1 MNYALVKQETYPA
14 PIDGLF
20 IIKISKAEF
29 NPILNKIDMDIT
41 NNDYIKVIGDEFVVD
56 FQNYKIITIMKD
68 IPTGDYFA
76 LCKLLMTP
84 ESDKI
89 D

>member
-29 NPILNKIDMDIT
+29 NSMLNKIDMDVT
-41 NNDYIKVIGDEFVVD
+41 NNDYMKVIGNDTDMIIVRIEKPFTEFHILVCI
-56 FQNYKIITIMKD
+56 F
-68 IPTGDYFA
+68 GF
-76 LCKLLMTP
+76 
-84 ESDKI
+84 
-89 D
+89 